1 MILQIYT
8 IVHTLISLVAI
19 FTGIV
24 VLFGMIASKRLDGW
38 TKWFLTTAVLTTVTG
53 FFFPFHGFT
62 PAIGLGIISLPFL
75 AITILARC
83 SRHLAGAWRWIYVI
97 GAVICLYF
105 NLFVLV
111 VQLFEKV
118 PVLHALAPTQ
128 TESPFKLTQLTVLVV
143 SIVLAIVA
151 VIRFWPEPARAAD
164 RESPSI

>member
-1 MILQIYT
+1 MILQTYT
-8 IVHTLISLVAI
+8 VIHVLISLVAI
-19 FTGIV
+19 FTGV
-24 VLFGMIASKRLDGW
+24 VVVFGMVASNRLDCW

-75 AITILARC
+75 AITIFARY
-83 SRHLAGAWRWIYVI
+83 SKHLAGAWRWIYVI

-118 PVLHALAPTQ
+118 PALHAMAPTQ
-128 TESPFKLTQLTVLVV
+128 TESPFKLTQFVVLML
-143 SIVLAIVA
+143 STVLAIVA
-151 VIRFWPEPARAAD
+151 VIRFRPESARAAD
-164 RESPSI
+164 GESPSI